1 MFAYIVRRLALML
14 VTLFGISVIIFVLL
28 RIVPGNIVDILFD
41 AAGFVDPADKANL
54 EKELGLNQPIVVQYL
69 QWIGGL
75 LHGDLGYSYVSEKPA
90 LQEIL
95 PRIPIT
101 ARLAGLALL
110 FSTSIGIPLGVISAV
125 HQGTRLDYVLRV
137 VSLSGLSLPSFWLGL
152 LILMASVSLFGSMP
166 IFNPNPRTWTEA
178 FAIYCVPAMAVGF
191 RSAALTMR
199 ITRSSMLE
207 VLRQDYIRTARA
219 KGASEA
225 SVNYRHALKNAILPV
240 ITVIGIEAAFLIGGL
255 IVTET
260 VFNIPGV
267 ARFLVEAL
275 RWRDYPIVQNLVMLI
290 AVVVVVRELHRRH
303 ALCRDRS
310 AHPLHGLGDISLAVV
325 NYDSEL
331 KRAGADATHGWRR
344 LTFLAQRYML
354 GTVGLIIMVLF
365 VWVAISANLIS
376 RFDPLSVDSA
386 HRLSPPDWRHWMGTD
401 SFGRDVWSRIIHGA
415 RISLAVGIGSTA
427 LGSSLG
433 VIIGLASGYLSGW
446 VDLVFQRVT
455 DILQALPL
463 LVLALVM
470 TAALGPSLPN
480 VIIAIAIPLIPTVA
494 RVIRANT
501 LALRELPFVEAAKSI
516 GMSET
521 RIALRHVLPNTMA
534 PLIVLATAQLGS
546 TILTEASLSF
556 LGLGIPEPY
565 PSWGRM
571 LSESAAEY
579 VRVAPWLVI
588 FPGVAISLAVFG
600 TNLFGDALRDIL
612 DPRQR
617 G

>member
-1 MFAYIVRRLALML
+1 M
-14 VTLFGISVIIFVLL
+14 
-28 RIVPGNIVDILFD
+28 
-41 AAGFVDPADKANL
+41 
-54 EKELGLNQPIVVQYL
+54 
-69 QWIGGL
+69 
-75 LHGDLGYSYVSEKPA
+75 
-90 LQEIL
+90 
-95 PRIPIT
+95 
-101 ARLAGLALL
+101 
-110 FSTSIGIPLGVISAV
+110 
-125 HQGTRLDYVLRV
+125 
-137 VSLSGLSLPSFWLGL
+137 
-152 LILMASVSLFGSMP
+152 
-166 IFNPNPRTWTEA
+166 
-178 FAIYCVPAMAVGF
+178 
-191 RSAALTMR
+191 
-199 ITRSSMLE
+199 
-207 VLRQDYIRTARA
+207 
-219 KGASEA
+219 
-225 SVNYRHALKNAILPV
+225 
-240 ITVIGIEAAFLIGGL
+240 
-255 IVTET
+255 
-260 VFNIPGV
+260 
-267 ARFLVEAL
+267 
-275 RWRDYPIVQNLVMLI
+275 
-290 AVVVVVRELHRRH
+290 
-303 ALCRDRS
+303 
-310 AHPLHGLGDISLAVV
+310 AVV

-344 LTFLAQRYML
+344 LAFLAQRYML

-386 HRLSPPDWRHWMGTD
+386 HRLSPPDARHWMGTD